1 MGVWSELG
9 ISLNRLRGEL
19 TVGDDVRVDVV
30 VSQLVNLEIR
40 LAMFVGSLNIP
51 LKVALS
57 LRVFMPEFIFSNTKS
72 RWSIRNCFGTG
83 KS

>member
-1 MGVWSELG
+1 MELV
-9 ISLNRLRGEL
+9 LNRLRGEL

-57 LRVFMPEFIFSNTKS
+57 LRVFKFIFSNTKS

>member
-9 ISLNRLRGEL
+9 VGLNRLRGEL

-40 LAMFVGSLNIP
+40 LAMFVGSLN
-51 LKVALS
+51 
-57 LRVFMPEFIFSNTKS
+57 RIFYTAKCNAKA
-72 RWSIRNCFGTG
+72 
-83 KS
+83 